1 MSLYLASPI
10 HVASRDNDESIDEE
24 ILEAVDRLNI
34 YLTNRDLRLK
44 TMKEEMVRLISRIK
58 DVSEN

>member
-1 MSLYLASPI
+1 MSP
-10 HVASRDNDESIDEE
+10 IDEE
-24 ILEAVDRLNI
+24 ILEAVDRLDL

-58 DVSEN
+58 DVSVN

>member
-1 MSLYLASPI
+1 MYLAVITMSP
-10 HVASRDNDESIDEE
+10 IDEE
-24 ILEAVDRLNI
+24 ILEAVDRLDL

-58 DVSEN
+58 NVSEN